1 MLVLTKRFA
10 QDESGAT
17 SVEYGLLAAGIAVAI
32 VIAVGSLGSQLKTT
46 LAKVSSQLA
55 TAGK

>member
-32 VIAVGSLGSQLKTT
+32 VIAVGSLGSQLKAT